1 MMEIAELTTD
11 DTLKLP
17 AEVAGRFQRSDRFLV
32 LADGDA
38 LYLKRIAPRSVPEIV
53 AKAPPGEPMS
63 MEEINEAVHLI
74 RRQRQ
79 TE

>member
-32 LADGDA
+32 WADGDA
-38 LYLKRIAPRSVPEIV
+38 LYLKRIAPRSGTKLV
-53 AKAPPGEPMS
+53 AEAPPGEPMS
-63 MEEINEAVHLI
+63 MGEISEAVHQV
-74 RRQRQ
+74 RRQRR